1 MSPFPVSRYIV
12 RFPKACCIGGLL
24 WFSHLSGP
32 ALPPGFPTGN
42 GLMIRRTGPEDGHET
57 MSCRL
62 LPLPFSVRC
71 VYDIRCIENRVIG
84 NGRQPSCFRPGIP
97 FPMDFRQKAV
107 RS

>member
-1 MSPFPVSRYIV
+1 MPVVVLPSV
-12 RFPKACCIGGLL
+12 RTCP
-24 WFSHLSGP
+24 P
-32 ALPPGFPTGN
+32 AWDPDRKRPNETQD
-42 GLMIRRTGPEDGHET
+42 RPEDGHET
-57 MSCRL
+57 MPCRL

-84 NGRQPSCFRPGIP
+84 NGWQPSCFRPGIP